1 MTLLC
6 CVSFVC
12 CSNGRSDADDDSRPA
27 MSMKI
32 LTSGASSV
40 TLRAESVN
48 ASYYRI
54 LCVATNDE
62 SSQTAQTVFDDG
74 QTYTGSKIVID
85 GLTKLTTY
93 TLFAVACNDRGDFG
107 TLQYVKFTTEATD
120 PTMYAWEQSR
130 NGILSFSDLVLCY
143 GGSKHRTPYRWDQ
156 QRFTP
161 FVTYTDQQGKE
172 HWLFDSF
179 LAIEFQITSHTDGNP
194 YSYMVGLKLTSAAKP
209 QWQELID
216 YWFDK
221 DNGVNAL
228 EAAIKDAAQRLGTP
242 PSKRKVIMIM
252 PDPIIFKEYADESAS
267 TSYWGEVNG
276 RSMNFANAKDRIA
289 VYKWYIDEVRRKFN
303 ETNYQYVELAGFY
316 IISEDLTTPN
326 FGWNNELKRSDEII
340 PPIAEYLNSLNE
352 CLCWIPYNRASGYN
366 KWTDFGIN
374 YAYMQ
379 PNHFWDDK
387 NEKPLSRFFS
397 DVKANGLAMEFEFDE
412 ALLEGKPNCDV
423 YKNRFREYM
432 SAAKSEGIYGKQPLS
447 YYHGTNGFYDLW
459 ASPAEKDKEL
469 YHEFCQFVL
478 GNPLR
483 K

>member
-1 MTLLC
+1 MLLC
-6 CVSFVC
+6 CVSFIC
-12 CSNGRSDADDDSRPA
+12 CSNGKSGEDEGLQPA

-32 LTSGASSV
+32 LTSSASSV
-40 TLRAESVN
+40 TLRVESVN
-48 ASYYRI
+48 ASHYRI
-54 LCVATNDE
+54 LCAATNDE
-62 SSQTAQTVFDDG
+62 SSRTARQVFDEG
-74 QTYTGSKIVID
+74 KTYTGNRIVID
-85 GLTKLTTY
+85 GLSKLTTY
-93 TLFAVACNDRGDFG
+93 TVFAVACNDKGDFG
-107 TLQYVKFTTEATD
+107 TLQSVKFTTEATD

-130 NGILSFSDLVLCY
+130 GGILSFSDLVLCY
-143 GGSKHRTPYRWDQ
+143 GGSSHRTPYRWDK
-156 QRFTP
+156 QRFAP
-161 FVTYTDQQGKE
+161 FVTYTDKQGKE

-179 LAIEFQITSHTDGNP
+179 LAIEFQVTSSIDSKP

-221 DNGVNAL
+221 DNGINAL
-228 EAAIKDAAQRLGTP
+228 EEAVKEAAQRMGTP
-242 PSKRKVIMIM
+242 PSKRKVIFSFPNPVIYRLY
-252 PDPIIFKEYADESAS
+252 DKTNES
-267 TSYWGEVNG
+267 TVYWGELNG
-276 RSMNFANAKDRIA
+276 RELDFSVGKDRVDA
-289 VYKWYIDEVRRKFN
+289 CKWFIDQVRRKFD
-303 ETNYQYVELAGFY
+303 EANYQYVELAGFY
-316 IISEDLTTPN
+316 IISEDLTTPSY
-326 FGWNNELKRSDEII
+326 GWNNELKRSDEII

-387 NEKPLSRFFS
+387 NEHPLPRFFS
-397 DVKANGLAMEFEFDE
+397 DIKANNLAMEFEFDE

-423 YKNRFREYM
+423 YKKRFREYI
-432 SAAKSEGIYGKQPLS
+432 SNAKSEGIYGKQPLS

-469 YHEFCQFVL
+469 YHEFCQFVT